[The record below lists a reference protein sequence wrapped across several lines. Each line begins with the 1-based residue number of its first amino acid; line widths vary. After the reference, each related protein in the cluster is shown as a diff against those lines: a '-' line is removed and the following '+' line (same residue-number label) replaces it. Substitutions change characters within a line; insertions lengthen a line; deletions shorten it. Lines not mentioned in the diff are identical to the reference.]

1 MTAPTDR
8 AGGATPG
15 RPDDAVARLRRL
27 AVRDGLAL
35 GGLYGGRRAEFEL
48 VLATAAARFAVE
60 RAYTEAEVNAVL
72 KDWLA
77 AEAVMLGTDHVE
89 VRRWLV
95 DSGLV
100 ERDGYGRAYR
110 RKRPAPVAFAA
121 ALDAIA
127 GVDVAAVVAAARAAD
142 RAARAERRARYGA
155 GPGGDA

>member
-1 MTAPTDR
+1 MSARIDR

-35 GGLYGGRRAEFEL
+35 GGLYSGRRTEFEL
-48 VLATAAARFAVE
+48 VLATAAARFVGE
-60 RAYTEAEVNAVL
+60 RAYSEAEVNAVL
-72 KDWLA
+72 RDWLA

-95 DSGLV
+95 DSGLL
-100 ERDGYGRAYR
+100 ERDGYGRAYW
-110 RKRPAPVAFAA
+110 RKRPVAAGFAA

-127 GVDVAAVVAAARAAD
+127 GVDVAAVVAEARAAD
-142 RAARAERRARYGA
+142 RAVRAERRARFGTGA
-155 GPGGDA
+155 GGAA